1 MLDPAAAM
9 PVWFSITPARFH
21 DSKVRGDLP
30 LKAGETYVFDRAYNN
45 ADFWRAIDEK
55 GAFFVTRAKTNLA
68 FDVIANRLHPNSL
81 IIADETIRLARRPGE
96 KSQSHPTANRHCL
109 NRLCLAQDLAP
120 DPAYHR
126 PTEARRGFGANL
138 PFQQKRDS
146 PAP

>member
-21 DSKVRGDLP
+21 DSKVCGDLP

-81 IIADETIRLARRPGE
+81 IIADETIRLVRRPGE
-96 KSQSHPTANRHCL
+96 KYQK
-109 NRLCLAQDLAP
+109 RLRRVEAMDEENG
-120 DPAYHR
+120 R
-126 PTEARRGFGANL
+126 PTEARRGFFANL
-138 PFQQKRDS
+138 SFQPKRDS